1 MKQYLK
7 KKGIK
12 IGVIVLAV
20 VLISGV
26 AIGVSGGKGGLLRG
40 ASGAVRTPVQKVV
53 GSVADWLEGI
63 YGYMYNYDNLKA
75 ENEALQAQ
83 LAKAQEEARAGAQA
97 EQENE
102 RLRNLLG
109 FTEKH
114 SDLDLQSAKV
124 VARTASNWSS
134 TFTIS
139 KGEND
144 GIAVGDPVITEYGA
158 LVGTVKELGGDWA
171 TVSTVIDAATSIGS
185 IASESGATGMIIGDY
200 KLMQQ
205 GMTKLTY
212 LPTDSQIF
220 SGDTV
225 LTSGVGG
232 SYPEGLVIG
241 TISSV
246 QTEAGGQVEYGLV
259 KPYSDLNALVQVFV
273 IKDFDVVK

>member
-7 KKGIK
+7 NKGIK
-12 IGVIVLAV
+12 VGAVVLAV
-20 VLISGV
+20 VLLAAVGIGASHGRSGLFR
-26 AIGVSGGKGGLLRG
+26 S
-40 ASGAVRTPVQKVV
+40 ASGALRKPVQNVV

-63 YGYMYNYDNLKA
+63 YGYMYDYDNLKA
-75 ENEALQAQ
+75 ENESLRAQ
-83 LAKAQEEARAGAQA
+83 LAKAQEEARAGSDA
-97 EQENE
+97 EEENE
-102 RLRNLLG
+102 RLRKLLN

-114 SDLDLQSAKV
+114 SDMKLESAKI

-158 LVGTVKELGGDWA
+158 LTGTVTELGGGWA
-171 TVSTVIDAATSIGS
+171 TVSTIIDASTSIGS
-185 IASESGATGMIIGDY
+185 IASESGATGMIVGDY
-200 KLMQQ
+200 DLMQK

-225 LTSGVGG
+225 LTSSVGG

-259 KPYSDLNALVQVFV
+259 KPYCDLNTLVQVFV
-273 IKDFDVVK
+273 VKSYDVVK